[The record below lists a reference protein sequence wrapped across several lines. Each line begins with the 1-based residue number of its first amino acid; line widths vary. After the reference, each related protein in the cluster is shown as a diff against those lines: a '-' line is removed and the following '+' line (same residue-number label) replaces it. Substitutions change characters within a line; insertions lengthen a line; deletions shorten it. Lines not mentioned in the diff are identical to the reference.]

1 MGSVPGCPVGATA
14 KNQPGL
20 MRRFVWILAL
30 ALTPLLTQGQDAV
43 RHDWQG
49 EPIPIQVPIGAD
61 RRIVIEGAE
70 EIRIGVPSE
79 LGGAFQARSIG
90 NSTWWQATVPLD
102 REQILIS
109 APPFPEM
116 IIAEVTAQPETP
128 PLSNLVIRVPE
139 SSDPPTASLSTPPGF
154 TKLTRWAIQQLYSPA
169 RLRTQLPS
177 VSLTSVSSDP
187 INLFRCGPVAP
198 SACGGAVQATPVAA
212 WRTETHFVT
221 AVHLEN
227 RTPESIVLD
236 PRDLRGRW
244 RTAAF
249 VNSRLAPAGNV
260 HAATILVLIS
270 DEPPIASLQQ

>member
-1 MGSVPGCPVGATA
+1 
-14 KNQPGL
+14 
-20 MRRFVWILAL
+20 MRRHALILSLAL
-30 ALTPLLTQGQDAV
+30 MPLLALGQEVV

-49 EPIPIQVPIGAD
+49 EPIRIQVPIGAD
-61 RRIVIEGAE
+61 RRIVVEGAE
-70 EIRIGVPSE
+70 ELRIGVPSE
-79 LGGAFQARSIG
+79 LDGAFQAQSIG

-109 APPFPEM
+109 AHPFPEL
-116 IIAEVTAQPETP
+116 IIAEVTALPETP
-128 PLSNLVIRVPE
+128 PLPNLVIRIPE
-139 SSDPPTASLSTPPGF
+139 PSESPAVTHRAPPGF
-154 TKLTRWAIQQLYSPA
+154 AKLTRWAIQQLYSPA
-169 RLRTQLPS
+169 RLRTNLPS
-177 VSLTSVSSDP
+177 VTQTTLSSDP
-187 INLFRCGPVAP
+187 INLFRCGPVSP
-198 SACGGAVQATPVAA
+198 SACGGAVQATPIAA

-249 VNSRLAPAGNV
+249 VNSRLAPTGHH

-270 DEPPIASLQQ
+270 DESPAAALQQ

>member
-1 MGSVPGCPVGATA
+1 
-14 KNQPGL
+14 
-20 MRRFVWILAL
+20 MRRHAWILAL
-30 ALTPLLTQGQDAV
+30 SLTPLQALGQDVV

-49 EPIPIQVPIGAD
+49 EPIRIQVPIGAD
-61 RRIVIEGAE
+61 RRIVVEGAE
-70 EIRIGVPSE
+70 ELRIGVPSDLE
-79 LGGAFQARSIG
+79 GAFQARSIG
-90 NSTWWQATVPLD
+90 NSTWWQATIPLE

-109 APPFPEM
+109 AHPFSEM
-116 IIAEVTAQPETP
+116 IIAEVTALPETP
-128 PLSNLVIRVPE
+128 PLPNLVIRVPE
-139 SSDPPTASLSTPPGF
+139 PSASPAVTHRETPGF

-169 RLRTQLPS
+169 RLRTYLPT
-177 VSLTSVSSDP
+177 VTLATVSSDP

-212 WRTETHFVT
+212 WRTATHFVT

-227 RTPESIVLD
+227 RTSESIVLD

-249 VNSRLAPAGNV
+249 VNSRLAPVGHP

-270 DEPPIASLQQ
+270 DESPAASLQQ